1 MIGLPQFSVCLAIL
15 AVALNASAQSVSLVK
30 PGGSPVGAG
39 HFIPP
44 LPPLPAPPVSPVV
57 FFRQLLAMSPA
68 ERFQSLTNRPPQI
81 RARILAKVHEY
92 LLLPPDDRELRL
104 QSTELRWYLTLL
116 FHQTPADRQTRLAQM
131 PEDMRGLVKS
141 RLAQWDLL
149 PHPLQQEFLAN
160 DRVVTYFAHVAAAGS
175 APTNSGQPQI
185 TAQFEQFF
193 ELTPEEKQHALT
205 TLSDEERAQMEKTL
219 NSFDQLSPSQRRLCV
234 RNYARFAGMSAA
246 ERVNFLKNAER
257 WSQMS
262 PQERQTWRDLVAQV
276 PAWPP
281 MPAVIVPTALM
292 PPHQPLKPRPSM
304 ATN

>member
-1 MIGLPQFSVCLAIL
+1 
-15 AVALNASAQSVSLVK
+15 
-30 PGGSPVGAG
+30 
-39 HFIPP
+39 
-44 LPPLPAPPVSPVV
+44 VV

-68 ERFQSLTNRPPQI
+68 ERFQCLTNRAPQI

-92 LLLPPDDRELRL
+92 LLLSPDDRELRL
-104 QSTELRWYLTLL
+104 QSTELRWYLTPL
-116 FHQTPADRQTRLAQM
+116 FRQAPADRQTRLAQM
-131 PEDMRGLVKS
+131 PDDLRGLVKS

-149 PHPLQQEFLAN
+149 PPSLQQEFLAN
-160 DRVVTYFAHVAAAGS
+160 DRAVTYFAHLPPAGS
-175 APTNSGQPQI
+175 SPTNSGQPQI

-205 TLSDEERAQMEKTL
+205 TLSDEERVQMEKTL
-219 NSFDQLSPSQRRLCV
+219 KSFEQLPPQQRRLCV

-246 ERVNFLKNAER
+246 ERADFLKNAER

-281 MPAVIVPTALM
+281 MPAFIVPPGLV
-292 PPHQPLKPRPSM
+292 PPHQPLKPRPNM